1 MSKSYK
7 PKDDKELDEGFMKL
21 AMLAGRIA
29 TGPLFRP
36 PAISKYALTPPGD
49 EKDLERAKYYA
60 ALDKHEADCGK
71 WLEEEY
77 KQFPEMYK
85 TGDE

>member
-21 AMLAGRIA
+21 AMWAGRVID
-29 TGPLFRP
+29 GPMYRP
-36 PAISKYALTPPGD
+36 PSISSWVLAAPEDRELS
-49 EKDLERAKYYA
+49 LAKYVKA
-60 ALDKHEADCGK
+60 VKLHDIACEA
-71 WLEEEY
+71 WIEEER